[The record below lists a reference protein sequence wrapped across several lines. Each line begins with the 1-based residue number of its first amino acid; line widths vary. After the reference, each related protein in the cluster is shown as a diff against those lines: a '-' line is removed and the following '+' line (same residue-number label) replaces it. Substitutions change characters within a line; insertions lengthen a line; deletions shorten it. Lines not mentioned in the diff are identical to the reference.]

1 MREGVTY
8 KRLGEVAPSQKY
20 DGEITSV
27 SGLYWLLNL
36 DMVEPNTGNVI
47 KKVMATKEE
56 LDGSITSFSPN
67 NVLYS
72 KLRPYLNKVVL
83 PDECGYCTTELV
95 PLFPKK
101 DLLSREYLAYF
112 LRSNT
117 FVEFINDKVA
127 GAKMPRVKMS
137 DFWNHPIPVPSL
149 STQELIVRELDSISS
164 VISAKKQQVLEL
176 ENLAQAIFLDMFG
189 DPITNPKGWEV
200 KKLSEAC
207 DEIFAGGDVP
217 KGDSVH
223 EKDAEHTIPIYSNG
237 VKDEGLYGY
246 TSKARVLSPAVT
258 ISGRGT
264 IGAAFI
270 RREPFFPIIRLI
282 VAIPNKSLDLTFF
295 GSSIKMLSLE
305 STGNSIQQLTI
316 PMIKEYTIPI
326 PPLSLQQAFAEKVQA
341 IEEQKRLI
349 NQSIA
354 EFESLLAQRM
364 EFHFA

>member
-47 KKVMATKEE
+47 KKVMAAKEE
-56 LDGSITSFSPN
+56 LDGSITSFSPD

-95 PLFPKK
+95 PLCPKK

-137 DFWNHPIPVPSL
+137 DFWNHPIPIPSL

-176 ENLAQAIFLDMFG
+176 DNLAQAIFLDTFG
-189 DPITNPKGWEV
+189 DPISNTKGWEV
-200 KKLSEAC
+200 ARIDSLCENLDYMRKPVTASDREAGDIPYYGASGIVDYVKDYIFDGDYLLVSEDGANLLARVTPIAFPISGKTWVNNHAHILKFDEAC
-207 DEIFAGGDVP
+207 TQRYVQSFLN
-217 KGDSVH
+217 SV
-223 EKDAEHTIPIYSNG
+223 DLSNI
-237 VKDEGLYGY
+237 
-246 TSKARVLSPAVT
+246 
-258 ISGRGT
+258 ISG
-264 IGAAFI
+264 AVQPKLNQAN
-270 RREPFFPIIRLI
+270 LNSYK
-282 VAIPNKSLDLTFF
+282 IPL
-295 GSSIKMLSLE
+295 
-305 STGNSIQQLTI
+305 
-316 PMIKEYTIPI
+316 